1 MIRYQ
6 ESVTYTCNTGYTL
19 SGVNTSTCAAD
30 GTILSP
36 SCLAVNCTVPNI
48 TNGQQAVSEISFQQ
62 TANYSCSAHHVL
74 VGDAQP
80 TCQANRTLTSRPICK
95 AVTCQVPTI
104 SNGTSSQ
111 TGMIRYQ
118 ESVTYTCNTGYTLSG
133 VNTSTCA
140 ADGTILS
147 PSCLAVNCTVP
158 NITNGQQAVSEIS
171 FQQTANY
178 SCSAHHV
185 LVGDAQPT
193 CQANRTLTST
203 PICKA
208 ITDPPE
214 QCVAPVNRT
223 LVLVGEQPRFINV
236 SCQCAAVPLPTY
248 ARSELLEFATDG
260 AVSSVTG
267 VADVYTIPVQFSSI
281 GRYTCEAGNVVSAP
295 NHFFSSFY
303 VNVVALPRVA
313 LSSNNVTANSTLDV
327 VCTVYSRPKLD
338 SLVWRYGNGSVIT
351 EGGRISL
358 DRGNASDAI
367 PGFSGYEQNYTLSIS
382 NVTVA
387 DRLDTYLCE
396 ASNGVPYSQEGTDYV
411 GDSQYTSTAI
421 LTINVQ
427 TSAFVTRD
435 LPPARTFPPRG
446 QAELECHARGNPLPH
461 VTWFST
467 AESFSSAALVNTTFD
482 RAMHTTRSVLLLP
495 NVSFSDVGQYHCMF
509 SNPFNTVNT
518 TTLSASV
525 LDINECLSS
534 PCANGGT
541 CTSLVASFE
550 CSCPPAWAGETCS
563 IPTRDYDECISN
575 PCLNNA
581 TCIDQVGAF
590 QCRCRAGFTG
600 DRCQSL
606 LDCPA
611 FQRRDSGGIFCEPC
625 ACDQLGSESCD
636 MTNGTCYC
644 KPSITSSVCD
654 RCIDNYY
661 QATGKVSGC
670 AACSCDSARTVVGN
684 TSCDGRTGICN
695 CLPNFSGFRC
705 QYCSL
710 GFFDLSAGCPACSCS
725 AEGSLHAVCDQA
737 NNGQC
742 ACKPGSSGFDCA
754 QCLPGF
760 FKQNSTSQ
768 SCATSKDGQ
777 PCQDCRCSPVGSKS
791 SQCSVTSGEC
801 LCLPGYTGQRCDEC
815 TDAAQYYTEQAGCLN
830 MNESMLTPL
839 ADTQVSGDSF
849 SFTYPV
855 VFGSSY
861 AEYSNV
867 TVSRSGF
874 VSLAGF
880 TGGYNRVDRVTD
892 SIALVAPLWTNTATA
907 SRCNS
912 GTVTSHVVSNST
924 DAATFSQ
931 ILQAVRASSIGS
943 EEFTPSEAVVTTW
956 REMRENDTHDRRNT
970 FQAAIIGDECQ
981 TFALFFYPKYGV
993 SWLGNPKA
1001 VVAAWRPANGNI
1013 ESHFSPASVA
1023 RQLVIRLTPGCSQ
1036 RLRGINKCR
1045 ALVETPSYL
1054 QSTANLLQCPA
1065 ERATTSVL
1073 GIFEPQP
1080 AVSGSYLCY
1089 RSTPVSNG
1097 SRYQASSVCC
1107 YGSDGLLV
1115 DSGAL
1120 QAYETYQ
1127 VIDASILAYC
1137 QQGDVLN
1144 EFFGKRRSPR
1154 ATTTRV
1160 ALSQASG
1167 FGDPHLT
1174 NFKGENFDF
1183 HGIGEYLMARFATPA
1198 AYNFSVFTRLEVAP
1212 VNAFS
1217 FTSITRVAI
1226 NLWIS
1231 RLQQTLSV
1239 EVFAYSNNT
1248 LAIVGD
1254 DQLVQSIHAGNHTY
1268 FRLHSGSLVTS
1279 YGSSS
1284 VQVSV
1289 QQAPVLFL
1297 AFQVAH
1303 DPFSTVD
1310 GLLNMSRPSVD
1321 LSNSASVLAAAATLQ
1336 VQPHQYV
1343 FTYDDSTNYA
1353 TYNPAGVVPNQAVV
1367 NVLNI
1372 SSEAN
1377 ATCDGDFACLADF
1390 IATGSTTLAASTLA
1404 TEKALQQSSIA
1415 VARSPPL
1422 ITLSTDVLNANFNVT
1437 SNVTVHA
1444 AATLTLKISVIEV
1457 ATSSGI
1463 VPGDLVSAYSP
1474 QSGLVLS
1481 WTPSQRQPSSSI
1493 VLRVRA
1499 VDSANQTSIVTV
1511 PITLCSCFGECSAA
1525 PASTAV
1531 STAFTLLTC
1540 TACLPGQTG
1549 RICES
1554 DIDACLLQP
1563 CGGLRQCSDEPA
1575 PSLGYRCGAC
1585 ASGFRDGGSSN
1596 LSCVQMDECA
1606 EGVAVCAP
1614 TISTCQD
1621 QLASYHCPC
1630 AVGYTG
1636 TGNNS
1641 CVDVDECQDA
1651 QLNDCDHTYATC
1663 TNTRGSYTCGCKRGF
1678 QGPGISAHGG
1688 CHGQGSSKNIISDRS
1703 LEILLDMITQ

>member
-19 SGVNTSTCAAD
+19 IGVNTSTCAAD

-62 TANYSCSAHHVL
+62 AANYSCSAHHVL

-80 TCQANRTLTSRPICK
+80 TCQANRTLPSTPTCK
-95 AVTCQVPTI
+95 AVTCKVPTI

-133 VNTSTCA
+133 VRTSTCAADGTILTPICLAVTCQVPTISNGTSSQTGIIGYQESVTYTCNTGYTLSGVRTSTCA

-147 PSCLAVNCTVP
+147 PSCL
-158 NITNGQQAVSEIS
+158 G
-171 FQQTANY
+171 
-178 SCSAHHV
+178 
-185 LVGDAQPT
+185 L
-193 CQANRTLTST
+193 
-203 PICKA
+203 
-208 ITDPPE
+208 
-214 QCVAPVNRT
+214 
-223 LVLVGEQPRFINV
+223 
-236 SCQCAAVPLPTY
+236 
-248 ARSELLEFATDG
+248 
-260 AVSSVTG
+260 
-267 VADVYTIPVQFSSI
+267 
-281 GRYTCEAGNVVSAP
+281 
-295 NHFFSSFY
+295 
-303 VNVVALPRVA
+303 
-313 LSSNNVTANSTLDV
+313 
-327 VCTVYSRPKLD
+327 
-338 SLVWRYGNGSVIT
+338 
-351 EGGRISL
+351 
-358 DRGNASDAI
+358 
-367 PGFSGYEQNYTLSIS
+367 
-382 NVTVA
+382 
-387 DRLDTYLCE
+387 
-396 ASNGVPYSQEGTDYV
+396 
-411 GDSQYTSTAI
+411 
-421 LTINVQ
+421 
-427 TSAFVTRD
+427 
-435 LPPARTFPPRG
+435 
-446 QAELECHARGNPLPH
+446 
-461 VTWFST
+461 
-467 AESFSSAALVNTTFD
+467 
-482 RAMHTTRSVLLLP
+482 
-495 NVSFSDVGQYHCMF
+495 
-509 SNPFNTVNT
+509 
-518 TTLSASV
+518 
-525 LDINECLSS
+525 
-534 PCANGGT
+534 
-541 CTSLVASFE
+541 
-550 CSCPPAWAGETCS
+550 
-563 IPTRDYDECISN
+563 DYDECISN

-644 KPSITSSVCD
+644 KPSITGSVCD

-670 AACSCDSARTVVGN
+670 AACSCNSARTVVGN

-705 QYCSL
+705 QYCSP

-801 LCLPGYTGQRCDEC
+801 LCLPGYTGQRCDDC

-867 TVSRSGF
+867 TVSRNGF

-880 TGGYNRVDRVTD
+880 TGGYNRIDRVTD

-924 DAATFSQ
+924 DAATFSK
-931 ILQAVRASSIGS
+931 ILKAVRASSIGS

-1013 ESHFSPASVA
+1013 ESYFSPASVA
-1023 RQLVIRLTPGCSQ
+1023 RQLVTRLTPGCSQ
-1036 RLRGINKCR
+1036 RLRGIKKCR
-1045 ALVETPSYL
+1045 ALAETPSYL
-1054 QSTANLLQCPA
+1054 QSTTNLLQCPV

-1080 AVSGSYLCY
+1080 AVTGSYLCY

-1183 HGIGEYLMARFATPA
+1183 HGIGEYLLARFATPA

-1239 EVFAYSNNT
+1239 EAFAYSNNT

-1254 DQLVQSIHAGNHTY
+1254 DQLVQSIRAGNHTY

-1336 VQPHQYV
+1336 VQPDHDV
-1343 FTYDDSTNYA
+1343 FTYDDNTNYA

-1390 IATGSTTLAASTLA
+1390 IATGSTTLAASTLV

-1415 VARSPPL
+1415 LARSPPL

-1437 SNVTVHA
+1437 SNVTVRA

-1531 STAFTLLTC
+1531 STPFTLLTC

-1688 CHGQGSSKNIISDRS
+1688 CHAVTCQVPTISNGTSSQTRMIRYQESVTYTCNTGYTQSGVRTSTCAADGTILSPSCLAVTCHVPAISNGISSQTGMIRYQESVTYTCNTGYTLSGVRTSTCAGDGTILTPSCLASLTRLTAGQTTTHAANGISTAKPPNGKQLGNANYAWVGGVVSGLLVIAGIAAVLIFRRRRSSQQGSTAYRSKHEALQQYQQSSPCSTRGTTLSWGLQTSENSDFPETPAAPTLSAIPASSSETSQHSNTYEKKVTLTLETLNATPSKRTPSKRKLLSSVTVDEELTSASCTDS
-1703 LEILLDMITQ
+1703 LDSRLSALDSKSMQSTCI